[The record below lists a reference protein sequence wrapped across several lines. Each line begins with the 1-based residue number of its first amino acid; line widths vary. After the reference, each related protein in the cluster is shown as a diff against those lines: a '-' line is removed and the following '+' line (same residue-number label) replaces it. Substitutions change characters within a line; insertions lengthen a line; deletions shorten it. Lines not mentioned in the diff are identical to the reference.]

1 MSENASIHARKRSSA
16 TAQKARSE
24 SGHSSHQTQSV
35 NHQVQPTDALAR
47 VQEARAGELSA
58 SDILALQRTAGNRA
72 VRELLARQVPAR
84 QVAAPQVAARQVPA
98 RKTTAAPVIVQ
109 ASLAVG
115 PAGDS
120 YEREAD
126 RVAATVIQ
134 ISESSPALVQRMSS
148 LHESS
153 LFEGEDSRQAAPLA
167 SSITTLIQRQETEEE
182 DEEKS
187 QGDVLVQRRGGGGLA
202 SIEPA
207 LEHGIEQAR
216 GSGQILPDNL
226 RGRMEQ
232 AFGADFSGVRVH
244 VDGKSDSLNRSL
256 QSRAFTTGRDLFFK
270 AGEYRP
276 ASKEGQKLI
285 AHELTHVV
293 QQTGGASRRNGLSI
307 QRAPSNV
314 IQRSI
319 ADAVME
325 DRKSWKMM
333 SPQLKVAM
341 IAGAPVLQTFAQA
354 WDTGK
359 AVATPVYKFLAGDN
373 PGILRAIVS
382 GLVATPGAL
391 VGSVLGLAMGFLR
404 GVVQGIGNPLYSI
417 GKRAANFSPSAAIGI
432 YEAKPTHPKY
442 RSQEAER
449 EVNYNAETK
458 TDLANY
464 ALLLGGAG
472 TALGKF
478 IADKANVIGQ
488 VERASSFKDFFSKA
502 WGVITDTTPNV
513 SETGK
518 VMSHLGAVSSGVGA
532 VASLIDAKKGYAEF
546 RDKANTGEQQRIG
559 FGKGLS
565 STLSAAQQSATSA
578 YHIGTLAQSG
588 VAATAQVAT
597 GGLGIATGAVDVLRG
612 GYSLFKAKQN
622 VARLNRLKEDEDLH
636 ADTRKAATQAAS
648 TQEMRKT
655 SAKGT
660 IAKGVLTAVGGGL
673 LAASVATPIGWLLL
687 AGGALIG
694 GVLALKKWWD
704 KRQRKKEIA
713 IRELGVEEERKEW
726 EEDVKRVKS
735 QYWFWSETGKAERE
749 ALGPDPLERELKRY
763 GFKDVGHFYSNYINY
778 MANHLHNRAKE
789 DRHKLLVD
797 ASNQMPSPYRGR
809 SGPLPAELTR
819 ARSREEMEK
828 ALRRHGVS
836 VPAGNTYLQIAELVE
851 SIGLKFDWQAMPAQ
865 PTPEK
870 IGKALD
876 T

>member
-1 MSENASIHARKRSSA
+1 MQDS
-16 TAQKARSE
+16 
-24 SGHSSHQTQSV
+24 
-35 NHQVQPTDALAR
+35 
-47 VQEARAGELSA
+47 RAPELSA

-72 VRELLARQVPAR
+72 VGQLLARQVR
-84 QVAAPQVAARQVPA
+84 ARQVPA
-98 RKTTAAPVIVQ
+98 RKTTAAPMIVQ

-115 PAGDS
+115 SANDS

-126 RVAATVIQ
+126 RVAATVMQ
-134 ISESSPALVQRMSS
+134 TSEASPAHVQRMPSQ
-148 LHESS
+148 H
-153 LFEGEDSRQAAPLA
+153 EGEESRRAQPLA
-167 SSITTLIQRQETEEE
+167 SSITPLIQRQETEEVV
-182 DEEKS
+182 EKKN
-187 QGDVLVQRRGGGGLA
+187 QGDVLVQRRGGSGLA
-202 SIEPA
+202 SIEPGI
-207 LEHGIEQAR
+207 EHGIEQAR
-216 GSGQILPDNL
+216 GSGRPLPENL

-232 AFGADFSGVRVH
+232 AFGADFSSVRVH
-244 VDGKSDSLNRSL
+244 FDGKSDSLNRSL

-270 AGEYRP
+270 AGEYKP
-276 ASKEGQKLI
+276 ASKEGQRLI

-293 QQTGGASRRNGLSI
+293 QQTGGATRRNGLSI

-314 IQRSI
+314 VQRSI

-333 SPQLKVAM
+333 SPQLKFAM
-341 IAGAPVLQTFAQA
+341 VAGAPVLQTFAQA

-359 AVATPVYKFLAGDN
+359 AVATPVYKFLAGEN

-417 GKRAANFSPSAAIGI
+417 GKRAARFSPSEAIVGI
-432 YEAKPTHPKY
+432 YEQKPAHPKY
-442 RSQEAER
+442 RSSVDER

-458 TDLANY
+458 TDMANY

-478 IADKANVIGQ
+478 IADKKNVIEG
-488 VERASSFKDFFSKA
+488 VERATSFKDFFSKS
-502 WGVITDTTPNV
+502 WGVITDTSPTV
-513 SETGK
+513 SATGEM
-518 VMSHLGAVSSGVGA
+518 MSWMGGFGSGAGA

-546 RDKANTGEQQRIG
+546 RDKAHTGTQQRIG
-559 FGKGLS
+559 LGKGVS

-578 YHIGTLAQSG
+578 YHFGNLAQSG

-622 VARLNRLKEDEDLH
+622 VERLNRLKEDEALH

-673 LAASVATPIGWLLL
+673 LAASVVTPIGWLLL
-687 AGGALIG
+687 AGGALVG

-704 KRQRKKEIA
+704 KRKRKKEIA

-726 EEDVKRVKS
+726 EENVERVKS
-735 QYWFWSETGKAERE
+735 QHWFWSETGKAERE

-763 GFKDVGHFYSNYINY
+763 GFKDAGHFYANYINY
-778 MANHLHNRAKE
+778 MANHLHNRAKA
-789 DRHKLLVD
+789 DRHSLLVD
-797 ASNQMPSPYRGR
+797 ANNQMPARYSGR
-809 SGPLPAELTR
+809 SGPLPKELTH
-819 ARSREEMEK
+819 ARSRQDLEK
-828 ALRRHGVS
+828 ALRRHGIN
-836 VPAGNTYLQIAELVE
+836 VPPGNTYLQIAELVE
-851 SIGLKFDWQAMPAQ
+851 SIGLKFDWQATPAQ